1 MESGHTGRIF
11 REGSNSPEESAYRKL
26 DVVSSCAHSQ
36 VFFRTEGV
44 ASVKVLLITDKKTTD
59 WLVCIFLKT
68 SNLLFVLHASYLIGW
83 GGQFGCTGVGTAE
96 LGLISIAL

>member
-1 MESGHTGRIF
+1 MGDQLLCLFFSQGVPMESGDTGRSF
-11 REGSNSPEESAYRKL
+11 NEGSNSPEESAYRKL

-44 ASVKVLLITDKKTTD
+44 ASVKVL
-59 WLVCIFLKT
+59 F
-68 SNLLFVLHASYLIGW
+68 IGW